1 MLELIPYADPFS
13 LLDQLLAQDP
23 RLASQNSRQAYKLA
37 LTQFDAWREG
47 RPFSKL
53 LVEEFAAELQEQ
65 GLAPSTINQ
74 KLSAIRW
81 YANRTGDY
89 VNELSPRRGDDQ
101 GEFERARDDLLR
113 HLSRIAGIHDV
124 KGERVRPGR
133 EIRDGEFAALMK
145 ACAEDSSPAG
155 VRDGA
160 IIALVTLTGL
170 RREEIVS
177 LDFEDFLR
185 EEENGEGVLLVRG
198 KGNKQRRAYVYNG
211 AALALAD
218 WLVIRGEEPG
228 PLFVA
233 INKGGSLQP
242 GHRLS
247 VQALHKVLRKR
258 AEQAEVEK
266 LTWHDFRRTFAG
278 NLLDAGIDLATVQVL
293 MGHSS
298 PVTTSIYDRR
308 GERVRRKAVQKLFVP
323 YTRRKL
329 GNLS

>member
-1 MLELIPYADPFS
+1 MLELIPYADPFA
-13 LLDQLLAQDP
+13 LLDRLLAQDP
-23 RLASQNSRQAYKLA
+23 RLTSLNSRQAYRLA
-37 LTQFDAWREG
+37 LTQFDTWRSG

-53 LVEEFAAELQEQ
+53 LVEEFISQLQSQ
-65 GLAPSTINQ
+65 DLAPSTINQ

-81 YANRTGDY
+81 YASRTADY
-89 VNELSPRRGDDQ
+89 VNELNPRKKDDQ
-101 GEFERARDDLLR
+101 QEFERVRDDLLR
-113 HLSRIAGIHDV
+113 HLSRIASIHDV

-145 ACAEDSSPAG
+145 VCADDPTAAG
-155 VRDGA
+155 IRDGA

-177 LDFEDFLR
+177 LDMEDFQI
-185 EEENGEGVLLVRG
+185 EEENGEGVLIVRG
-198 KGNKQRRAYVYNG
+198 RGNKQRRAYVYNG

-218 WLVIRGEEPG
+218 WMVVRGQEPG
-228 PLFVA
+228 PLFVP

-247 VQALHKVLRKR
+247 VQALHKILLKR

-329 GNLS
+329 ENIS